1 MGKRVLLIWALLLII
16 NIVRADYVEKL
27 PYKITQPDG
36 KTISCF
42 ISGDEFFNWI
52 HDEEGYTIIQAPD
65 GYYYYAE
72 QDGDL
77 IKPSKYLI
85 NSANPVSVGLIR
97 WVKISEKEYQR
108 RSEEMFGSR
117 TAGKSESDNAP
128 HSGIMNNLVIYIRF
142 LNDSEFT
149 TTRQVYDDKFNLSSG
164 VALKSYFREVS
175 YDNITISST
184 HYPACALTTNLSFQ
198 DSHTRNYFQVYN
210 ATTNPTG
217 YNGTTEKK
225 EREHALLAAAVN
237 WINLNSPVPSSLNID
252 ADGDNNADNVCF
264 IIKGNPEG
272 WSELLW
278 PHRWSLSSQTVKIN
292 GKRVYGYTFQL
303 ENSSVRTL
311 CHEMFHVLG
320 APDLYHYTN
329 QGVISPAR
337 LWDIMDNGSGH
348 MLAYMKWKYSNH
360 TWITTIPEITM
371 SGIYSLNPSTSSANN
386 CYKIASPN
394 SANEHFMIEYRNKTG
409 TFESSIPGSGL
420 IVYRIDTRY
429 TGNANGPPDEV
440 YVYRPGGTITVNGT
454 PNDAFFSSTVGRI
467 AINDITNPASFLQN
481 GSAGG
486 LNISNVS
493 VAGTTITFKVTF
505 PADGI
510 IDIDGNSYDIVQIG
524 TQVWMKENLKTS
536 KFNDGNTIPLVTDNI
551 SWSTL
556 TTPAYCYYSNNATTY
571 KNTYGA
577 LYNWHTV
584 STGKLCP
591 QGWHVPND
599 SEWQVLINYL
609 GGQSVAGGKLKES
622 GTIHWTSPNTGA
634 TNETGFYAL
643 PGGDRQNDGTF
654 YNIGNYGN
662 LWSSNEVN
670 TDNAFFWVVNY
681 LSTYISRQNF
691 NKSFGQ
697 SVRCIKDIIPTLT
710 SNETVSGTRI
720 FPNPVTGLLSIE
732 YNDDNERYKT
742 INILDYQ
749 GRLLVKEKVVLMSQ
763 QIDFSRFRPGLYI
776 LEFITSSG
784 KNQRIKILKY

>member
-1 MGKRVLLIWALLLII
+1 MGKSVLLIWALLLII

-52 HDEEGYTIIQAPD
+52 HDEEGFTIIQAPD

-77 IKPSKYLI
+77 IKPSRYLI
-85 NSANPVSVGLIR
+85 DSANPASIGLIK
-97 WVKISEKEYQR
+97 WVKISKKEYQR
-108 RSEEMFGSR
+108 RSEEMFGSG

-128 HSGIMNNLVIYIRF
+128 HSGTMNNLVIYIRF

-149 TTRQVYDDKFNLSSG
+149 TTRQVYDDKFNLTSG
-164 VALKSYFREVS
+164 VALKSYFKEVS
-175 YDNITISST
+175 YNNITISST
-184 HYPACALTTNLSFQ
+184 HYPDCALTTNLSFQ

-217 YNGTTEKK
+217 YNGATEKK

-264 IIKGNPEG
+264 IIKGNSEG

-360 TWITTIPEITM
+360 TWINTIPEITM
-371 SGIYSLNPSTSSANN
+371 SGIYTLNPSTSSANN

-394 SANEHFMIEYRNKTG
+394 SANEYFMIEYRNKTG

-420 IVYRIDTRY
+420 IVYRIDTRF

-440 YVYRPGGTITVNGT
+440 YVYRPGGTTTVNGT
-454 PNDAFFSSTVGRI
+454 PNDAYFSSTVGRI

-486 LNISNVS
+486 LNISKVS

-536 KFNDGNTIPLVTDNI
+536 KYNDGNTIPLVTDNI

-577 LYNWHTV
+577 LYNWYTV
-584 STGKLCP
+584 NTGKLCP

-622 GTIHWTSPNTGA
+622 GTTHWNSPNTGA

-662 LWSSNEVN
+662 MWSSNEVN

-681 LSTYISRQNF
+681 LSTYIGRQNF

-710 SNETVSGTRI
+710 TTEAVSGTRI
-720 FPNPVTGLLSIE
+720 FPNPVTGLLTIE
-732 YNDDNERYKT
+732 YNDDNERFKT

-749 GRLLVKEKVVLMSQ
+749 GRLLVKEKVVLTIQ

-784 KNQRIKILKY
+784 KTQRVKILKY